1 MTSEPGKGS
10 AFTVTLPAQV
20 QDPSETAF
28 IRAADTAPLRPA
40 AHRSSQ
46 PTVLV
51 IDDDAN
57 VRDLMARSLGKD
69 GFNVQTAADGRHG
82 LELAKQLNPA
92 VITLDVMM
100 AGVDGWAVLTALKA
114 DPATANIPVIMMTIV
129 DDKNMGFAL
138 GAADYFTKPI
148 DWTRLGSVLTKYR
161 KPATSQ
167 SVLLVEDDASNREML
182 RRTLEKEGWKVLEAE
197 NGRLGL
203 ERVAAEVPALILLDL
218 MMPEMDGFAFMQ
230 ELRQRPDC
238 RQVPVIVITAKDIT
252 AQDRQRLSGEVAK
265 ILQKDSMSRDQLMAE
280 VRQFLTQQV

>member
-1 MTSEPGKGS
+1 
-10 AFTVTLPAQV
+10 
-20 QDPSETAF
+20 
-28 IRAADTAPLRPA
+28 
-40 AHRSSQ
+40 
-46 PTVLV
+46 
-51 IDDDAN
+51 
-57 VRDLMARSLGKD
+57 
-69 GFNVQTAADGRHG
+69 
-82 LELAKQLNPA
+82 
-92 VITLDVMM
+92 
-100 AGVDGWAVLTALKA
+100 
-114 DPATANIPVIMMTIV
+114 MMTIV

>member
-1 MTSEPGKGS
+1 M
-10 AFTVTLPAQV
+10 TLPVQV

-114 DPATANIPVIMMTIV
+114 DPATAP
-129 DDKNMGFAL
+129 
-138 GAADYFTKPI
+138 
-148 DWTRLGSVLTKYR
+148 S
-161 KPATSQ
+161 TS
-167 SVLLVEDDASNREML
+167 AR
-182 RRTLEKEGWKVLEAE
+182 
-197 NGRLGL
+197 
-203 ERVAAEVPALILLDL
+203 
-218 MMPEMDGFAFMQ
+218 
-230 ELRQRPDC
+230 
-238 RQVPVIVITAKDIT
+238 
-252 AQDRQRLSGEVAK
+252 
-265 ILQKDSMSRDQLMAE
+265 
-280 VRQFLTQQV
+280 